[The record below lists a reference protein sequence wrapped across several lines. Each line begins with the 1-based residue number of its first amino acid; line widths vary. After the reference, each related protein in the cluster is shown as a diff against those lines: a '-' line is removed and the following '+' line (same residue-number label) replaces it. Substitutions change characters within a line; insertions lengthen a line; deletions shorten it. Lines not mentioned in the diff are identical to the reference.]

1 MRGPGVPVE
10 LVGTGSSQVT
20 SWTRVAADHP
30 LGLHTLPYGVF
41 TTAVQSQPRI
51 GVAVGDVILDLTTAT
66 TAALPECAALFRS
79 GSLDALL
86 AAGRQT
92 WTTVRDT
99 LTRWLT
105 DDRHA
110 EALAPL
116 LLPAADVTMQLP
128 FSVADYVDFYAC
140 EQHAANVGRIFR
152 PGQPPLPANWRHLP
166 VGYHGRAGTVVV
178 SGTPVTRPSGQRR
191 LPEGTVTFGPSTAL
205 DFEAEIGFVIGT
217 PSALGRP
224 VPLTD
229 FADHVFGM
237 CLVNDWSARDIQ
249 FWEYVPLGPLLGKS
263 FATSISPWVVPLD
276 ALDTAR
282 IQPPMRDPHPLPYLD
297 DTGTEPWGLQI
308 TLEVWLNGQ
317 LVSRPPFAGM
327 YWTAPQQLAHLT
339 SNGACLRTGDLFAS
353 GTVSGAA
360 PDERGSLLELSWNG
374 SAPLTLADG
383 STRSFLAD
391 GDEVSITATAPG
403 PEGTTIG
410 LGEVCGRISPALIEE
425 AP

>member
-1 MRGPGVPVE
+1 ME
-10 LVGTGSSQVT
+10 LVGSGPSQVT
-20 SWTRVAADHP
+20 SWTGVAAEHP
-30 LGLHTLPYGVF
+30 FGLHTLPYGVF
-41 TTAVQSQPRI
+41 TDANEPQPRV

-66 TAALPECAALFRS
+66 RDLLPEHAALFRHS
-79 GSLDALL
+79 NLDALL

-92 WTTVRDT
+92 WTMVRET

-110 EALAPL
+110 GALAPL
-116 LLPAADVTMQLP
+116 LLPATDVTMQLP
-128 FSVADYVDFYAC
+128 FTVADYVDFYSC
-140 EQHAANVGRIFR
+140 EQHATNVGRMFR
-152 PGQPPLPANWRHLP
+152 PAQSPLPANWRHLP

-178 SGTPVTRPSGQRR
+178 SGRPVTRPSCQRR
-191 LPEGTVTFGPSTAL
+191 GPEGIVTFGPSTAL
-205 DFEAEIGFVIGT
+205 DFEAEIGFVVGT

-229 FADHVFGM
+229 FADHVFGV

-249 FWEYVPLGPLLGKS
+249 FWESAPLGPLLGKS

-276 ALDTAR
+276 ALGAVR
-282 IQPPMRDPHPLPYLD
+282 IRPPVRDPRPLPYLD
-297 DTGTEPWGLQI
+297 DTDAEPWGLDI
-308 TLEVWLNGQ
+308 TLEVRLNGQ
-317 LVSRPPFAGM
+317 LISRPPFAGM

-339 SNGACLRTGDLFAS
+339 SNGACLRTGDLIAS

-360 PDERGSLLELSWNG
+360 PDQRGCLLELSWNG
-374 SAPLTLADG
+374 SSPLTLADG

-403 PEGTTIG
+403 PQGTSIG
-410 LGEVCGRISPALIEE
+410 LGEVRGRISPALIDA
-425 AP
+425 APRG

>member
-1 MRGPGVPVE
+1 VE
-10 LVGTGSSQVT
+10 LVGSGPSQVT
-20 SWTRVAADHP
+20 SWTGVAAEHP
-30 LGLHTLPYGVF
+30 FGLHTLPYGMF
-41 TTAVQSQPRI
+41 TDGVDSQPRV
-51 GVAVGDVILDLTTAT
+51 GVAVGDAVLDLTTAT
-66 TAALPECAALFRS
+66 RDLLPEHAALFRN
-79 GSLDALL
+79 GNLDALL

-92 WTTVRDT
+92 WTIVRET

-116 LLPAADVTMQLP
+116 LLPASDVTLLP
-128 FSVADYVDFYAC
+128 FTVADYVDFYSC
-140 EQHAANVGRIFR
+140 EQHAANVGQIFR
-152 PGQPPLPANWRHLP
+152 PGQRAVPPNWRHLP

-178 SGTPVTRPSGQRR
+178 SGTPVTRPGCQRR
-191 LPEGTVTFGPSTAL
+191 GPEGTVTFGPTTAL
-205 DFEAEIGFVIGT
+205 DFEAEIGFVVGT

-229 FADHVFGM
+229 FAHHVFGV

-249 FWEYVPLGPLLGKS
+249 SWESVPLGPFLGKS

-276 ALDTAR
+276 ALGTAR
-282 IQPPMRDPHPLPYLD
+282 IRPPVRDPHPLPYLD
-297 DTGTEPWGLQI
+297 DAETEPWGLDI
-308 TLEVWLNGQ
+308 TLEVRLNGQ
-317 LVSRPPFAGM
+317 LISRPPFAGM

-360 PDERGSLLELSWNG
+360 AEQRGCLLELSWNG

-403 PEGTTIG
+403 PQGTGIG
-410 LGEVCGRISPALIEE
+410 LGEVRGRISPALVDA
-425 AP
+425 APRG